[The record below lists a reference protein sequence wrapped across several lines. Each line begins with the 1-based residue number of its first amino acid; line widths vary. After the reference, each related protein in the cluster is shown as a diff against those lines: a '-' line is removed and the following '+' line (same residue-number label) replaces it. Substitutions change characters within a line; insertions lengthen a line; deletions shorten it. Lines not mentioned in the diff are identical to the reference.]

1 MAIYLG
7 IDGGATKTTC
17 AVGDGQ
23 SVLGMATAG
32 GSNVIRLGEM
42 RARAGLHEAVRQAC
56 AAASVEPAQIESACV
71 GASGAGRA
79 EVSDIVAR
87 IMAEIVPA
95 RVQVVGDT
103 VIALQAAFGSG
114 PGVVMV
120 AGTGSIAYG
129 RDERGQTT
137 RAGGWGF
144 AISDEGSGQ
153 WVGRTAVGTV
163 LRAQENG
170 ENPALLGAIQ
180 RAWRLAS
187 LHELVG
193 MANAA
198 PPPDFSGLFPV
209 VLSSADSGDPLA
221 RSVLTGA
228 GRELADLTKRAIR
241 RLFSGAGRVPVAMAG
256 GVFRQSAL
264 VRQVFYNSLA
274 AEFSHVTV
282 NPTVVEPV
290 LGALELARK
299 PAAGK
304 VAG

>member
-17 AVGDGQ
+17 AVGDGK

-32 GSNVIRLGEM
+32 GSNVIRLGEA
-42 RARAGLHEAVRQAC
+42 RAREGLHAAVRQAC
-56 AAASVEPAQIESACV
+56 VAASVDPAQIECACV

-79 EVSDIVAR
+79 EVSDLVAR
-87 IMAEIVPA
+87 MMAELVSC

-114 PGVVMV
+114 PGVVTC
-120 AGTGSIAYG
+120 AGTGSFAYG
-129 RDERGQTT
+129 RDASGHNS

-144 AISDEGSGQ
+144 AVSDEGSGQ
-153 WVGRTAVGTV
+153 WIGRTAVGAV

-170 ENPALLGAIQ
+170 ERPGLLAAIEK
-180 RAWRLAS
+180 AWQATS
-187 LHELVG
+187 LNDLVR
-193 MANAA
+193 MANAS
-198 PPPDFSGLFPV
+198 PPPDFSALFPL
-209 VLSSADSGDPLA
+209 VLSAANSGDAVA
-221 RSVLTGA
+221 RTVLTRA
-228 GRELADLTKRAIR
+228 GTELAELPRRVMR
-241 RLFSGAGRVPVAMAG
+241 RLFSGAGSVPVAMVG

-264 VRQVFYNSLA
+264 VRQVFYNNLVP
-274 AEFSHVTV
+274 EFPNATV

-299 PAAGK
+299 ATAGQ